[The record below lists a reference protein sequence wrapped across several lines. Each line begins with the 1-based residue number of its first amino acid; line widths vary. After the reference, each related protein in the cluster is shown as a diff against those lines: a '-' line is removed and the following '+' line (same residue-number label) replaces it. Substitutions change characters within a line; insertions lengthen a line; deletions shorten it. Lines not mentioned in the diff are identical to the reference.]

1 MEMFIRNITV
11 EILIPESY
19 SLKDKRQVLRSMIA
33 KVRNRFNVAVIE
45 SGHQE
50 DWQRAELGLA
60 FLSNQ
65 YTQLDQMQQEIID
78 FIEANYPMEIT
89 GMSVNDY

>member
-1 MEMFIRNITV
+1 MEMFIRSVAV
-11 EILIPESY
+11 EMLIPESD
-19 SLKDKRQVLRSMIA
+19 SLKDTRQVLRSLIA

-50 DWQRAELGLA
+50 DRQRVELGLA

-65 YTQLDQMQQEIID
+65 FTHLDRIQQEIIG
-78 FIEANYPMEIT
+78 FIEANYPVEIV